1 MDLNRLKLTLSCLI
15 ISGYVITGC
24 TKEEGNSDN
33 SGDKSKITEINQKSQ
48 KKPGMQTD
56 SQEKHWKYIITGT
69 RRFQKI
75 LTSLIRKRI
84 VTQ

>member
-1 MDLNRLKLTLSCLI
+1 MLSQD
-15 ISGYVITGC
+15 VQKK
-24 TKEEGNSDN
+24 KETVT
-33 SGDKSKITEINQKSQ
+33 IRVINQKSQ